1 MTNNPTLL
9 HDRIHYLQSQLQEE
23 GIFAALI
30 QKPRNLYYYAQTS
43 QPSNLWVP
51 AEGEPI
57 LFTRRAHEFTREQT
71 HIKNVI
77 NAGNLK
83 EMKAYLIGL
92 DMFPSFN
99 HYIGAEIDFLPY
111 NLVKKLES
119 TIDTGKLINITNIIM
134 EQRLVKSDDEVQKI
148 RNSAK
153 LWKLSH
159 EAILEHGRAGQKE
172 HEIAAIFESEAR
184 KNGGDGLV
192 WFHRWDACLPGGG
205 IVASG
210 ENSWVISGHAMTVT
224 GVGLSNA
231 LPWGSSN
238 RHLKNGDLMVL
249 DYGISKE
256 GYHSDMARTYSI
268 GKASIKQIDLWNK
281 LLDVHFQ
288 VIDKVRPGI
297 SGAELYEFAL
307 NLVKQRNMEEF
318 FMGIG
323 DNRGEYIGHSIG
335 LELDEF
341 PVIGP
346 KAKEPFKENTVI
358 TLEPK
363 FMVPEIG
370 SVMVEDDILITP
382 NGHEI
387 IGEVGHE
394 LFEIN

>member
-1 MTNNPTLL
+1 MTNNPALL
-9 HDRIHYLQSQLQEE
+9 QDRISYLQSQLREN

-30 QKPRNLYYYAQTS
+30 QKPRNLYYYAQTG

-57 LFTRRAHEFTREQT
+57 LFTRRVHEMTREQT
-71 HIKNVI
+71 WIQHVKS
-77 NAGNLK
+77 ASNLRG
-83 EMKAYLIGL
+83 MKAYLADL
-92 DMFPSFN
+92 DMFPSSN
-99 HYIGAEIDFLPY
+99 DYIGAEIDFLPY
-111 NLVKKLES
+111 NLIEKLKS
-119 TIDTGKLINITNIIM
+119 DFNTDKLKPITNIIM
-134 EQRLVKSDDEVQKI
+134 EQRLVKTDDEVQKI
-148 RNSAK
+148 RSSAK
-153 LWKLSH
+153 LWKLAH
-159 EAILEHGRAGQKE
+159 EAILKHGSEGLKE

-192 WFHRWDACLPGGG
+192 SFHRWDAYLPGGG

-210 ENSWVISGHAMTVT
+210 ENSWIISGHSMTVT

-231 LPWGSSN
+231 LPWGSST
-238 RHLKNGDLMVL
+238 RQLKNGDLMVV

-256 GYHSDMARTYSI
+256 GYHSDMARTYSV
-268 GKASIKQIDLWNK
+268 GKASIKQKELWDK
-281 LLDVHFQ
+281 LIDVHFQ

-307 NLVKQRNMEEF
+307 SLAKKMDLEEY

-323 DNRGEYIGHSIG
+323 ENRGAYIGHSIG

-346 KAKEPFKENTVI
+346 KATEPFKENTII

-363 FMVPEIG
+363 FMVPGIG
-370 SVMVEDDILITP
+370 SVMVEDDILITS